1 MPDPKSFKDRDSFM
15 EQCMHDTKEEGLE
28 MKHRLGKCLGMW
40 RGAHGG
46 SSKAKEKGGENA

>member
-15 EQCMHDTKEEGLE
+15 QQCMHDTKEEGLE

-40 RGAHGG
+40 RGEHGG
-46 SSKAKEKGGENA
+46 SGKPKEKKED